1 MIVKNTGSATINLMR
16 ITDDIPGLFDAP
28 DMDSMTISV
37 NGKELADDQWKG
49 ELSAGITLEKEH
61 RSPDGDGH
69 TMTLTVGTKGPIGLK
84 PCLLYTSPSPRDREK
99 SRMPSSA

>member
-1 MIVKNTGSATINLMR
+1 
-16 ITDDIPGLFDAP
+16 
-28 DMDSMTISV
+28 MTISV

-61 RSPDGDGH
+61 RSPDSDGH

-84 PCLLYTSPSPRDREK
+84 PVRAWKYPTSSTP
-99 SRMPSSA
+99 